1 MKKMIVWICL
11 FISMS
16 AGAQTFFETHS
27 DKNITY
33 LFGIGANKTSFGL
46 YEKRIYRNGWLDT
59 IYLKLAKFDSMFRV
73 LDSAVLPVI
82 CKTGDIGQMSIPAYL
97 GKKDGKHLIF
107 VTNTVQRPFSIG
119 GGLDSLNSKRYVFE
133 IDSNLNIVEK
143 RRTPFEF
150 RYFPFYSREQF
161 FQDSSFFY
169 SYSYG
174 SNPAS
179 PNPLI
184 SNEMLLVKMD
194 QNLDTLALSTYVD
207 GSITLSPQTIGGK
220 LWYTLHPK
228 DKVDS
233 LTRFPFHLD
242 STVRGNTKYVELCNR
257 TILVDQQ
264 TMRIDTF
271 LDFGWLH
278 YGKQNAQ
285 TIGSRNYYRIPPPW
299 STFTSIQ
306 IAQQPTVHPV
316 NYRGKVVVF
325 GTFTELATN
334 ESNVAHVILDTNIQ
348 NFNIIRPLTVVKSP
362 NLSSIMARVVP
373 VAVATN
379 NQKGIYVLC
388 RKDSSNLNI
397 WNSHYLLQF
406 YDTNVNFVWQKV
418 VTYQW
423 FCNSNESTGFDM
435 HFLDDGTLFAKLEM
449 SSITTSIFHPD
460 SVQIVFARFGPNGPN
475 TPALPSQVIRVGTHI
490 LEPDVV
496 VNIYPNPSS
505 NGDLNLEGVELPYQ
519 LQITDIT
526 GKVMVQTGK
535 TSQQHWD
542 FGSLPSSLYV
552 VTTTDRN
559 GRVARMKWV
568 KRE

>member
-27 DKNITY
+27 FRELTY
-33 LFGIGANKTSFGL
+33 LMGVDQNKTSIGFFQ
-46 YEKRIYRNGWLDT
+46 ESVSKNKFNDT
-59 IYLKLAKFDSMFRV
+59 IYTKIVKLDSLFHV
-73 LDSAVLPVI
+73 LDSAVLPVFSVI
-82 CKTGDIGQMSIPAYL
+82 GPKYQFCKPTFM
-97 GKKDGKHLIF
+97 GKKEGKYLVF
-107 VTNTVQRPFSIG
+107 VTNFINRADSVG
-119 GGLDSLNSKRYVFE
+119 GGIDSLKSKRYVFE
-133 IDSNLNIVEK
+133 VDSNLNITEK
-143 RRTPFEF
+143 VRLPLNFQ
-150 RYFPFYSREQF
+150 FYTFQSSEQF
-161 FQDSSFFY
+161 FQDSSYFY
-169 SYSYG
+169 SYSSG
-174 SNPAS
+174 INSSAT
-179 PNPLI
+179 NPLLRD
-184 SNEMLLVKMD
+184 EMLLVKMN
-194 QNLDTLALSTYVD
+194 QNLDTLAITRYLD
-207 GSITLSPQTIGGK
+207 GRITLPPLKLNGK
-220 LWYTLHPK
+220 LWYTLSTG
-228 DKVDS
+228 DIVDS
-233 LTRFPFHLD
+233 LTRFPLHLD
-242 STVRGNTKYVELCNR
+242 SAVRGNSKYVELCNR
-257 TILVDQQ
+257 TLLIDPQ

-271 LDFGWLH
+271 LEFGWVH
-278 YGKQNAQ
+278 YVKQNSQ

-316 NYRGKVVVF
+316 NYKGKVVVF

-526 GKVMVQTGK
+526 GKVMVQTGQ
-535 TSQQHWD
+535 TSQQYWH